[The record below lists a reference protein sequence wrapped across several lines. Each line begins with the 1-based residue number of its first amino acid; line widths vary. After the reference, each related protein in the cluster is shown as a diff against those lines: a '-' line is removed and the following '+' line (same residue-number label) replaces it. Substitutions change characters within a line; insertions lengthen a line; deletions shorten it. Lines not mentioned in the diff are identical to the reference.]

1 MVSKNI
7 ANIQIQHEWHW
18 ILDYYH
24 LPVVCVVDQIS
35 SLHSGI
41 TNHEQIECIPISM
54 GSYSCWSDISFTNSK
69 VNYFGV
75 SSLPVLMFEMV
86 SVQFFSNLIGFM
98 FFLSKQ
104 KQMVQWTLTWIQ
116 VFNAGVY
123 LYCLSREIL
132 RVHVPQQM
140 HSLWRNWFCICGHHM
155 SAI

>member
-1 MVSKNI
+1 MSGTEYWITIIFQLCVLLIRSAVSI
-7 ANIQIQHEWHW
+7 LGSPIMSRSSVIQFQWDLI
-18 ILDYYH
+18 
-24 LPVVCVVDQIS
+24 VVA
-35 SLHSGI
+35 
-41 TNHEQIECIPISM
+41 
-54 GSYSCWSDISFTNSK
+54 SDISFTNSK

-75 SSLPVLMFEMV
+75 SGLPVLMFEMV

-132 RVHVPQQM
+132 RVHVPQQ
-140 HSLWRNWFCICGHHM
+140 N
-155 SAI
+155 A